1 MSEPSFLEV
10 VGEVHNILYS
20 FGTIPGVLSLTIDD
34 VNGDFLV
41 GFHNDLVDIHIEA
54 KPILRAREIAAS
66 SILRM
71 EGSFSKGKQRVAR
84 RVPKKTTKSKSP
96 NQLIEIEKGAK
107 ADTFRTHLL
116 SLKQ

>member
-10 VGEVHNILYS
+10 VGEVHNILS

-71 EGSFSKGKQRVAR
+71 EGLSMLS
-84 RVPKKTTKSKSP
+84 
-96 NQLIEIEKGAK
+96 AK
-107 ADTFRTHLL
+107 ASRGSPEESRKRPPNPNPQTNL
-116 SLKQ
+116 